1 MLPLQPSTAINLD
14 SNHFLGFGHRF
25 LTINPLQY
33 VKKLRSNIQ
42 SHLIRTNLHLS
53 CRFMAMRAILPNMG
67 LPFLIPAS
75 ENPLSFSCLFA
86 IIRVKSLMD
95 QANYI

>member
-1 MLPLQPSTAINLD
+1 
-14 SNHFLGFGHRF
+14 
-25 LTINPLQY
+25 
-33 VKKLRSNIQ
+33 
-42 SHLIRTNLHLS
+42 
-53 CRFMAMRAILPNMG
+53 MAMRAILPNMG